1 MNMKDILENYNE
13 FVANYYMN
21 EQELIDNDADR
32 KIAEAIATK
41 VSIKNSRMKGVD

>member
-13 FVANYYMN
+13 FKTNYYMN
-21 EQELIDNDADR
+21 EQELIDYYYDR

-41 VSIKNSRMKGVD
+41 VSIKNNK

>member
-13 FVANYYMN
+13 FKTNYYMN
-21 EQELIDNDADR
+21 EQELIDNDYDR

-41 VSIKNSRMKGVD
+41 VSIKNNK

>member
-13 FVANYYMN
+13 YITYYYMN
-21 EQELIDNDADR
+21 EQELIDNDTDR

-41 VSIKNSRMKGVD
+41 TSIEK

>member
-13 FVANYYMN
+13 YIVTYYMN

-32 KIAEAIATK
+32 KIAEAIATEA
-41 VSIKNSRMKGVD
+41 SMEEDEE